1 MFTGL
6 ITHIAK
12 VVVFENQNINSAE
25 KSDKNSAKNSVEL
38 GVLINNLDISDI
50 KLGESIALNGVCLTV
65 SSIKNNILYF
75 DISPET
81 LAKTSLNNI
90 NIGYKLN
97 LERALL
103 ASDRLGGHIVSGHV
117 DCCASLIKLENLG
130 EYLSLS
136 FKILDIGLMRFIS
149 QKGSISID
157 GVSLTINSISDEN
170 NSFSVMIIPHTRDN
184 TIISDYKINQK
195 VNIEVDLLARY
206 AVRGLSVIGV
216 GVGVG
221 EV

>member
-12 VVVFENQNINSAE
+12 VVVFKNQNT
-25 KSDKNSAKNSVEL
+25 NSVEL
-38 GVLINNLDISDI
+38 GVLVNNLDISDI

-75 DISPET
+75 EISPET
-81 LAKTSLNNI
+81 LDKTSLGNI
-90 NIGYKLN
+90 NIGYRLN

-136 FKILDIGLMRFIS
+136 FKILDTSLMQFVS

-184 TIISDYKINQK
+184 TIIGEYKINHK
-195 VNIEVDLLARY
+195 VNIEIDLLARY
-206 AVRGLSVIGV
+206 AVRGLSFV
-216 GVGVG
+216 GSCHV
-221 EV
+221 